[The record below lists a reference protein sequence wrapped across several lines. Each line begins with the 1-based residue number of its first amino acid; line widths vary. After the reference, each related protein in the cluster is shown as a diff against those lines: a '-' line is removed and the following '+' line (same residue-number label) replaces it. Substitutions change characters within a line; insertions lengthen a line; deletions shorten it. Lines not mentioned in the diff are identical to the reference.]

1 MIGLRQPLI
10 RALQALW
17 ALYYH
22 SALSPGHNRQLPY
35 LPPPVSAGPEEGC
48 SFKAWHRARHTG
60 DPQDM
65 VIVGKSSVERFK
77 VSLKGVVSNCV
88 PGTSA
93 GSDFYR

>member
-1 MIGLRQPLI
+1 MLSK
-10 RALQALW
+10 
-17 ALYYH
+17 H
-22 SALSPGHNRQLPY
+22 SGHSTITVLSRRVTTEQLPY